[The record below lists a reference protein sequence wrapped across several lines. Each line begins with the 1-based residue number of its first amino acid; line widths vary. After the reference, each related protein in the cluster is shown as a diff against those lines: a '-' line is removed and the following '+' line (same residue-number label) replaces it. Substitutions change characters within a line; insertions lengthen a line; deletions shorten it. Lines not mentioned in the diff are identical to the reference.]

1 MLIFYKKITVHFY
14 LKYCYIRNVKKL
26 LAIISILFFSSSL
39 LAEFRMERVICT
51 TKKTSNCGAYIYNSK
66 TGEVYFCN
74 SEECK
79 VVDTPIEIFI
89 EEEEEEI
96 DDNQGSLIPKKPK
109 KKESKIPKKP
119 KKKESKIPKK
129 PKKKE
134 SKIPKKPDKCDKES
148 KIPKKGC

>member
-1 MLIFYKKITVHFY
+1 MIIFFKKITVHFY
-14 LKYCYIRNVKKL
+14 LKYCYIRNVKNFL
-26 LAIISILFFSSSL
+26 TFILILFFSSAL

-66 TGEVYFCN
+66 TGEVYFCD
-74 SEECK
+74 SEKCEE
-79 VVDTPIEIFI
+79 VDTPIEIFI
-89 EEEEEEI
+89 EEEIEEST
-96 DDNQGSLIPKKPK
+96 GSLIPKKPK

-134 SKIPKKPDKCDKES
+134 SKVPRKPEKTN
-148 KIPKKGC
+148 

>member
-1 MLIFYKKITVHFY
+1 MLILYKKITVHFY
-14 LKYCYIRNVKKL
+14 LKYCYKSNVKNFL
-26 LAIISILFFSSSL
+26 TFILVLFFASAL

-66 TGEVYFCN
+66 TGEVYFCD
-74 SEECK
+74 SEKCK
-79 VVDTPIEIFI
+79 EVDTPIEIFI
-89 EEEEEEI
+89 EEEAI
-96 DDNQGSLIPKKPK
+96 DDSKGSLIPKKPK

-134 SKIPKKPDKCDKES
+134 SKVPRKPEKTN
-148 KIPKKGC
+148 